1 MSSQRVPRC
10 SKDAA
15 RALSGS
21 NYTDRTKEGSV
32 KPSVATKRSLG
43 CPREGAGGPAPGVV
57 PGFVWK
63 WGLRHEVFPYIRMFK
78 FHENELLFFCEEE
91 ETEAQNIHTSLLS
104 SFLTLRSLSFTVC
117 KSRRVSRDRRR
128 SRLRCSAPMSPFHP
142 PLSQFAF
149 PTDSGFFDFLQTQN
163 FHRES
168 KGQGPSHVRTAVRLP
183 VHVMGYIWLSSAAG
197 AGRGGFPGPRPR
209 GRPGRSPSWASA
221 VWSFLTFPFPF
232 TLVPYGLLSTPQP
245 K

>member
-10 SKDAA
+10 SKNAA

-104 SFLTLRSLSFTVC
+104 SFLTLRSLSFTVR

-128 SRLRCSAPMSPFHP
+128 SRLRCSAPMPPFHP
-142 PLSQFAF
+142 PLSQFVF
-149 PTDSGFFDFLQTQN
+149 PTDSGFSIFSRLRIFTGSQ
-163 FHRES
+163 
-168 KGQGPSHVRTAVRLP
+168 KVKVRLTCARP
-183 VHVMGYIWLSSAAG
+183 SVCLSTSWDTFG
-197 AGRGGFPGPRPR
+197 CRPR
-209 GRPGRSPSWASA
+209 QGLGGVASRAPGLVA
-221 VWSFLTFPFPF
+221 VPAAVLA
-232 TLVPYGLLSTPQP
+232 GLLQCGAS
-245 K
+245 

>member
-1 MSSQRVPRC
+1 
-10 SKDAA
+10 
-15 RALSGS
+15 
-21 NYTDRTKEGSV
+21 
-32 KPSVATKRSLG
+32 
-43 CPREGAGGPAPGVV
+43 
-57 PGFVWK
+57 
-63 WGLRHEVFPYIRMFK
+63 MFK
-78 FHENELLFFCEEE
+78 FHENELLLFCEEE

-142 PLSQFAF
+142 PLSQFVF

-232 TLVPYGLLSTPQP
+232 PLVPYGLLSTPQP